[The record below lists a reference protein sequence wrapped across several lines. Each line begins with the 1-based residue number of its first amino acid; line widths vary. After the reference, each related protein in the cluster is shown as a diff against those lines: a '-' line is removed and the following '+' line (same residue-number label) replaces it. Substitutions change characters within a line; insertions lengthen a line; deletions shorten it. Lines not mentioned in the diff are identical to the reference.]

1 MQGDPDFLESL
12 KESFPN
18 STENFPERDEIS
30 EASETTK
37 VVRLRQPIRPD
48 NPVTGKGGGGQSGG
62 IGYPSY
68 YPSSYPY
75 QGYQGYPQS
84 YPQSYPQGYYPYGR
98 PMLPSQ
104 MMRNEDQYDPSKLA
118 FSITISLELYPGTN
132 VTKEQIDSIKCNSR
146 WESVRQAW
154 AEFTGKPYVI
164 TPKYQQLQV
173 AQNKTQNNRPEYRE
187 YNERFGN
194 QYTRRGGRQGKERKG
209 KNKTH
214 HSKRPQMKKL
224 NKTIKL

>member
-1 MQGDPDFLESL
+1 
-12 KESFPN
+12 
-18 STENFPERDEIS
+18 
-30 EASETTK
+30 
-37 VVRLRQPIRPD
+37 
-48 NPVTGKGGGGQSGG
+48 
-62 IGYPSY
+62 
-68 YPSSYPY
+68 
-75 QGYQGYPQS
+75 
-84 YPQSYPQGYYPYGR
+84 
-98 PMLPSQ
+98 MLPSQ